1 MFIYCKRLIYH
12 IASIQDI
19 YDFKYL
25 HTFKGFATLAFHAG
39 YTDSLKVFRNTR
51 AKEQNQY

>member
-1 MFIYCKRLIYH
+1 MYIFCKRLIYH

-39 YTDSLKVFRNTR
+39 YTDSLKVLRNTR
-51 AKEQNQY
+51 AKEY